1 MIAFSHSMRVPSTI
15 NEVVTPIIFTII
27 YCVFTIT
34 LGLRM
39 VKIYI
44 GSSNAVFTKKLDS
57 LTFSDYKNGSEYA
70 IRRQEIEAGKNIKD
84 IDVEK
89 LQSLNAKSKV
99 MPSSPSLKPRTI
111 AILLFVD
118 ILIAIALELSLGE
131 LPRLITVIIIEAI
144 VFILAIRESCY

>member
-1 MIAFSHSMRVPSTI
+1 MRVPSTV
-15 NEVVTPIIFTII
+15 NDVVTPIIFTII

-44 GSSNAVFTKKLDS
+44 GSYNAVFTKKLDS
-57 LTFSDYKNGSEYA
+57 LTFSDYKNGSDYA

-89 LQSLNAKSKV
+89 LQSLNVKSKV
-99 MPSSPSLKPRTI
+99 MPSSPTLKPRTI
-111 AILLFVD
+111 AIVLFVD

-144 VFILAIRESCY
+144 VFILAIRESYC